1 MKKLSKT
8 AYGGVAGK
16 DYLPYEDGR
25 KKSAGN
31 PVVIVIGI
39 ILAILFAASTAYSG
53 MRAGLTV
60 AAGIPGAILGSGLL
74 SIFIR
79 KNNFLMKNILQSMA
93 TGGES
98 IASGLIFVLPAV
110 ILIGQ
115 QVSFFEGVIVGV
127 SAVLVSLGILSF
139 VQDYLLVEEHGTL
152 VYPEAMAISET
163 LVASS
168 TGGNSLK
175 YMGIGFGV
183 GGLIT
188 AFTSAVFGVVNNV
201 VSYTNET
208 FYKWKLEIEVNPML
222 AAIGFIVGLE
232 VAVMMFAGSILAN
245 FGIAPLIGYF
255 SEMAGNGHHVWNDP
269 STSIQAMN
277 FAAISGSYVKY
288 IGAGMMISGGMI
300 GAIRLIPTIINSV
313 KATLDGRKNAEAGE
327 RDSLGIFAILIGIVA
342 TFVVGFIISGGNI
355 AMTFL
360 AGILSI
366 VLSMLFIIV
375 AGRLTGT
382 IGTSNLPVSGMTIAS
397 LVILTL
403 VFLTMGWTS
412 SADLKSLLLFGT
424 FIVVAISVAGGYTQA
439 QKVTFITGGNKYEVR
454 RFFLVAAV
462 LGVVVVTGVIVL
474 LRDQLA
480 LTGDAAQF
488 ALPQANLMATLT
500 DGIIGGELPWHMII
514 AGIVFGIILYMIK
527 VPVMTF
533 AIGFY
538 LPISTTSI
546 ILIGA
551 LVRILVEVLGKK
563 DTEAVQEERMS
574 SGVSLSSG
582 LVAGASIIGLLGIIL
597 QVSGVVTP
605 GTPTGFVGSNAM
617 AWVLMVI
624 LIIAIVAPL
633 RSIKKVPA
641 AEKSDE

>member
-269 STSIQAMN
+269 STPIKAMN

-633 RSIKKVPA
+633 MSIKKAPA

>member
-31 PVVIVIGI
+31 PFVIVIGI

-269 STSIQAMN
+269 STPIQAMN

-624 LIIAIVAPL
+624 LIIAIVSPL
-633 RSIKKVPA
+633 MSIKKVPA

>member
-25 KKSAGN
+25 KNSAGN

-269 STSIQAMN
+269 STPIQAMN
-277 FAAISGSYVKY
+277 FAAIFGSYVKY

-633 RSIKKVPA
+633 MSIKKAPA